1 MATVRCI
8 SIAEMHLWRTL
19 NQGIISSMETIKA
32 AEKALKD
39 VFCDQYIFRIP
50 PYQRPYSWTEEQA
63 AELLD
68 DLKWAAGDEKPIEKP
83 PYFLGSIVVIKDPD
97 YPDADIVD
105 GQQRITTLT
114 ILMSVLRELATTDQQ
129 RANINIFLSQKG
141 NPLLGTR
148 DIPRLTIRKRD
159 ADFFRKCIQ
168 DGDQGGILDA
178 ANTDARK
185 RMIANRD
192 FYQKKLG
199 EMSEEE
205 RNHLLAFAVQRCY
218 LVVVEASDQASAYRI
233 FSVMNDRGLDLTATD
248 ILKSDIIGAIE
259 TDTEQDSYNA
269 KWEALEDGLG
279 RQAFVDLFAHLRM
292 IHRKQK
298 MRGTLER
305 EFRDYVKPI
314 ANPQH
319 FIDEELRPSAEVF
332 EQILSPHAANLTRYR
347 LLKGLQQLDNQDW
360 QPPAI
365 KFLVDYHTNETT
377 IIKFLERLD
386 RLAYFLFITRANVNE
401 RLLRYAAV
409 LGEIENGAVM
419 NADSRLDLSNGEKA
433 ELRHALDGDIYS
445 NQRTRKPILLRLD
458 AMLSDG
464 TAHYDHALITI
475 EHVLPQN
482 PAVGS
487 DWLNNFAD
495 TRTRNAWVHRLA
507 NLVLLS
513 KYKNP
518 AASTYDFDRKKTI
531 YFADNGD
538 TPFILTSQ
546 VRQEPVWT
554 LEVLRERQA
563 RLLKRISDVWC
574 LGEDAQP
581 VTPRYS
587 DVIL

>member
-1 MATVRCI
+1 
-8 SIAEMHLWRTL
+8 
-19 NQGIISSMETIKA
+19 METIKA

-39 VFCDQYIFRIP
+39 VFCDQYVFRIP

-68 DLKWAAGDEKPIEKP
+68 DLQWAAGSEKPTEKP
-83 PYFLGSIVVIKDPD
+83 PYFLGSIVVIKKPD
-97 YPDADIVD
+97 HPEADIVD

-141 NPLLGTR
+141 NPLLSTE

-168 DGDQGGILDA
+168 DGDRGNVLDVA
-178 ANTDARK
+178 DTDARK

-192 FYQKKLG
+192 FYQKKLS
-199 EMSEEE
+199 EMSEEV

-218 LVVVEASDQASAYRI
+218 LVVVETSDQASAYRI

-259 TDTEQDSYNA
+259 TDSEQDAYNA
-269 KWEALEDGLG
+269 EWEALEDGLG
-279 RQAFVDLFAHLRM
+279 RQAFGDLFAHLRM

-305 EFRDYVKPI
+305 EFRDYVKPME
-314 ANPQH
+314 NPRH
-319 FIDEELRPSAEVF
+319 FINEELRPSAEVF
-332 EQILSPHAANLTRYR
+332 EQILSPDAANLSRYR

-365 KFLVDYHTNETT
+365 KFLVDHHTDEAA
-377 IIKFLERLD
+377 IIEFLERLD

-409 LGEIENGAVM
+409 LGEIENSTVM
-419 NADSRLDLSNGEKA
+419 LDGSRLDLSSEEKT
-433 ELRHALDGDIYS
+433 ELLKALDDDIYS

-464 TAHYDHALITI
+464 TAHYEHALITI

-482 PAVGS
+482 PTADS
-487 DWLNNFAD
+487 DWLRNFPD

-518 AASTYDFDRKKTI
+518 AAGTYDFERKKTI

-538 TPFILTSQ
+538 SPFILTSQ
-546 VRQEPVWT
+546 VRQEPTWT
-554 LEVLRERQA
+554 PDVLSERQE
-563 RLLKRISDVWC
+563 RLLKRIADVWG
-574 LGEDAQP
+574 LHE
-581 VTPRYS
+581 VTPPANPAALTS
-587 DVIL
+587 ASPVLES